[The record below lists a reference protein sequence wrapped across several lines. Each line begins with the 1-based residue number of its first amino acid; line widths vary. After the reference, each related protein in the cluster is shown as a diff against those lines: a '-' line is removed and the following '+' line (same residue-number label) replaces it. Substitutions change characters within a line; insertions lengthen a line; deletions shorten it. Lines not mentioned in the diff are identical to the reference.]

1 MATLIHTD
9 CRGLKKRH
17 VSPHCRPREAH
28 LHKDAELELEG
39 YRRFE
44 VETPPPCDITE
55 EAHRQ
60 PFSRHGMSPECSEQ
74 QQVGS
79 VSV

>member
-1 MATLIHTD
+1 MSTLIRTD
-9 CRGLKKRH
+9 CRGLEKRH
-17 VSPHCRPREAH
+17 VSPHPRPLEAH

-39 YRRFE
+39 YRHFE
-44 VETPPPCDITE
+44 VETPLPCDITE
-55 EAHRQ
+55 EACRQ